1 MARWEA
7 GSRQRLEAA
16 AVELY
21 AEQGFAATT
30 VVQVA
35 ERAGVTE
42 RTFFRHFADKREVLF
57 ANEPALTEILA
68 EAVRAAPAG
77 SEAVRSG
84 LVAIARELQPR
95 HADLVRRGRIIAA
108 NQELR
113 ERELLKLASWT
124 AALEDAL
131 VERGEPAEHA
141 ALAAA
146 IGVAVLNVAA
156 RYWLAGDGGELVTFL
171 DTALRD
177 AAPGDRG
184 RPPYPAP
191 VRSGP
196 G

>member
-1 MARWEA
+1 VARWEA

-35 ERAGVTE
+35 ARAGVTE
-42 RTFFRHFADKREVLF
+42 RTFFRQFADKREVLF
-57 ANEPALTEILA
+57 ANEPALTEVLA
-68 EAVRAAPAG
+68 EAVRQTPPDADP
-77 SEAVRSG
+77 VRSG
-84 LVAIARELQPR
+84 LLAIVRELQPR

-124 AALEDAL
+124 TALEEAL
-131 VERGEPAEHA
+131 VERGEPADRA

-146 IGVAVLNVAA
+146 VGVAVLNVAA
-156 RYWLAGDGGELVTFL
+156 RRWLAGDGGELDTFV
-171 DTALRD
+171 DEALRD
-177 AAPGDRG
+177 AAPGGRG
-184 RPPYPAP
+184 RPPCPGP
-191 VRSGP
+191 GRSGP